1 MNVELTKPFMGLTE
15 REKSLKVN
23 KNIMTDTNIQK
34 QTDKQLKCFKKKG
47 QKSIFLIT
55 ETAR

>member
-1 MNVELTKPFMGLTE
+1 MGLTD

-34 QTDKQLKCFKKKG
+34 QTIKHFLKRTEIY
-47 QKSIFLIT
+47 IFN
-55 ETAR
+55 